1 MGTWPEPGTSLGQPH
16 VRGDPASAGSERVPR
31 YPEAVPLQLDNEAF
45 DALVDAAL
53 ERVPQD
59 LLAMVDNAVL
69 LIEDEPPED
78 EPDLLGLYVGI
89 PLTERDSHYAGVLPD
104 RIYVFRNPTLACC
117 DTYEQAV
124 DEVAVTVAHEI
135 AHHFGISDER
145 LHAWGWG

>member
-1 MGTWPEPGTSLGQPH
+1 MWRNALDILK
-16 VRGDPASAGSERVPR
+16 R
-31 YPEAVPLQLDNEAF
+31 VPLQLDPQDF
-45 DALVDAAL
+45 DVLVDQAL
-53 ERVPQD
+53 ARVPQE

-69 LIEDEPPED
+69 LIEDDAPED

-104 RIYVFRNPTLACC
+104 RIYVFRNPTLAFC

-124 DEVAVTVAHEI
+124 DEVGVTVAHEI

>member
-1 MGTWPEPGTSLGQPH
+1 MGTWPEPWTSLGQPY
-16 VRGDPASAGSERVPR
+16 VRSDPASAMPERVPR

-104 RIYVFRNPTLACC
+104 RIYVFRKPTLAFC

-124 DEVAVTVAHEI
+124 EEVAVTVAHEI